1 MVEQAADR
9 RSEILLGRARLLV
22 LGGLETAAPRTKV
35 PAMDDANYIID
46 YGDLLDRSSFFERI
60 GLIAGF
66 VLVALIAADR
76 RVTSSRPLGPRPL
89 KLPH

>member
-1 MVEQAADR
+1 
-9 RSEILLGRARLLV
+9 
-22 LGGLETAAPRTKV
+22 
-35 PAMDDANYIID
+35 MDDANYIID